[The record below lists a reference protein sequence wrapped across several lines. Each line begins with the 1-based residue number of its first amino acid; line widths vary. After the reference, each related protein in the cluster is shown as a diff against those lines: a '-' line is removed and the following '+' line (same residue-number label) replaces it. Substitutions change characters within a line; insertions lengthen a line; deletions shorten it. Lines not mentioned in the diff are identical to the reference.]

1 MGSDAIHE
9 VLLLLERLVKFDTQN
24 PPRAISG
31 HPAQGGIFP
40 FIVGALGPSFSSSVT
55 DLGDGCV
62 SLLAVRGAP
71 SLLFNVHIDTVPRDP
86 GWRRDPFDLNV
97 DDERAV
103 GLGAAD
109 IKGAAA
115 CLIAAARRTTGDL
128 ALLFTSDEEAGSSR
142 CVKQFLEGKHGF
154 RGVIVGEPTT
164 CRAVLEHRGIATAT
178 AEFSGTAGH
187 ASAARALVD
196 SAVHEAMRWGARAL
210 AFAEA
215 REARRYKSLAGVRF
229 NLGLVSGG
237 IKANMIASTA
247 TARFGVR
254 PLPDERPEALL
265 DEIEALAERPDR
277 ARFTKGFLAPP
288 LPAPLAEGGSPAPAD
303 GASVARRVAEAASLA
318 EALALPIGE
327 PVDFWT
333 EAALFSASG
342 LPAIVYGPGNI
353 REAHTAGEW
362 VALSELAEAEA
373 AYRRLLTG
381 GDGPIA
387 AAER

>member
-1 MGSDAIHE
+1 MASDALHE

-24 PPRAISG
+24 PPRAISVN
-31 HPAQGGIFP
+31 PAAGGIFP
-40 FIVGALGPSFSSSVT
+40 FIMGALGPSFTSSVT

-71 SLLFNVHIDTVPRDP
+71 SLLFNVHLDTVPRDP

-97 DDERAV
+97 DGERAV

-115 CLIAAARRTTGDL
+115 CLIAAARRTKGSL

-154 RGVIVGEPTT
+154 RGVVVGEPTQ

-196 SAVHEAMRWGARAL
+196 SAVHEAVRWGARAL

-229 NLGLVSGG
+229 NLGLVNGG

-254 PLPDERPEALL
+254 PLPDERPEALIS
-265 DEIEALAERPDR
+265 EFEKLAERPDR
-277 ARFTKGFLAPP
+277 VRFTKGFLAPP
-288 LPAPLAEGGSPAPAD
+288 LPAPLAEGGAE
-303 GASVARRVAEAASLA
+303 VARRVAEASALA
-318 EALALPIGE
+318 EELALPLGE

-333 EAALFSASG
+333 EASLFSASG

-362 VALSELAEAEA
+362 VALSDLAAAEA
-373 AYRRLLTG
+373 AYRRMLGG

-387 AAER
+387 AVGR